1 MIDPRSRLLL
11 LLLAG
16 VLAVV
21 LEQPLSLGGLA
32 GLCAVPLMLAP
43 IGARWR
49 LRALAVAAAVVWT
62 TVVSQGLFYADLPRR
77 AILSA
82 GPVVVWREGVDHG
95 LVQSLRFVA
104 VGFAGVGMV
113 ATTPLDR
120 MLAAML
126 ALRVPY
132 PLAFLA
138 TTGLRFVP
146 ELGREVLV
154 VRRARARRGRPAWRR
169 SPWAWLGLEVAMMRP
184 VVARAVRRA
193 RTVAESLDVRG
204 FDATAPRA
212 VARPLRMA
220 RWEPPLLAAAFAVVL
235 AAVAA
240 RVLYAAY
247 VAEIAW
253 FPELR
258 WLYGLVREWL

>member
-1 MIDPRSRLLL
+1 
-11 LLLAG
+11 
-16 VLAVV
+16 VL
-21 LEQPLSLGGLA
+21 
-32 GLCAVPLMLAP
+32 
-43 IGARWR
+43 
-49 LRALAVAAAVVWT
+49 
-62 TVVSQGLFYADLPRR
+62 SQGLFYADLPRR
-77 AILSA
+77 AAVEL
-82 GPVVVWREGVDHG
+82 GPLVLYREGVSHG

-104 VGFAGVGMV
+104 VGFAGVAMV

-126 ALRVPY
+126 KLRIPF

-146 ELGREVLV
+146 EVGREVLV

-169 SPWAWLGLEVAMMRP
+169 SPWAWLKLEISMLRP

-212 VARPLRMA
+212 VRRPLKMA
-220 RWEPPLLAAAFAVVL
+220 PWEPPLLLAASLLTA

-240 RVLYAAY
+240 RLLYVAY
-247 VAEIAW
+247 VTELAY
-253 FPELR
+253 FPDLR
-258 WLYGLVREWL
+258 WLYGFVRAWL

>member
-1 MIDPRSRLLL
+1 MDPRSRILL

-21 LEQPLSLGGLA
+21 LEQPQSLA
-32 GLCAVPLMLAP
+32 GLALVCALPLMLAP
-43 IGARWR
+43 IGWTWRW
-49 LRALAVAAAVVWT
+49 RALAVAGAVVWS
-62 TVVSQGLFYADLPRR
+62 TVLSQGLFYAELPRR
-77 AILSA
+77 PALEL
-82 GPVVVWREGVDHG
+82 GPLVLWREGIAHG

-104 VGFAGVGMV
+104 VGFAGVAMV

-120 MLAAML
+120 MLAALL

-132 PLAFLA
+132 SLAFLA

-146 ELGREVLV
+146 EVGREVLT
-154 VRRARARRGRPAWRR
+154 VRRARARRGRPAWKRA
-169 SPWAWLGLEVAMMRP
+169 PWAWLALEVSLLRP

-204 FDATAPRA
+204 FDATTPRA
-212 VARPLRMA
+212 IRRPLRMA
-220 RWEPPLLAAAFAVVL
+220 RWEPPLLLAATAAVL
-235 AAVAA
+235 AALAA
-240 RVLYAAY
+240 RLLYVAY
-247 VAEIAW
+247 VTEVAY

-258 WLYGLVREWL
+258 QVYGLVREWL